1 IKIFAGGGGQAITI
15 LPMDHTSSSSSSSL
29 RWRILRKALINRSD
43 SQSQAEIKRVSRKA
57 TQGFNLIPCQ
67 LVASASE
74 DSREACVCYSIPI
87 PPSPKLYLTQR
98 VDNCSD
104 LNDFEISN
112 RHNIDNTGLVCQ
124 WPSEEVLAYFCMS
137 QPDRFRGKRVIELGS
152 GYGLAGL
159 VIAAASEASEVV
171 ISDGNPQVV
180 NYIKRNIES
189 NSMAFS
195 NTSVKAMELH
205 WNQHEL
211 SELTNSFD
219 IIVASDCTFF
229 KEFHK
234 DLASIIKVLLK
245 ANQPSEALFFSPK
258 RGDSLDKFL
267 KEIEDIG
274 LHYVLTEKYD
284 DQVWKRHET
293 LVKGDDESW
302 PSYDKNHCYP
312 LLIQITNYHK

>member
-1 IKIFAGGGGQAITI
+1 
-15 LPMDHTSSSSSSSL
+15 MDPTSSSL
-29 RWRILRKALINRSD
+29 RWRILRQALINRSD
-43 SQSQAEIKRVSRKA
+43 SQTEVEIKRVSRKA
-57 TQGFNLIPCQ
+57 TQGFNLIPCRQ
-67 LVASASE
+67 VVVDSCSEE
-74 DSREACVCYSIPI
+74 DSREACVCYTIPI
-87 PPSPKLYLTQR
+87 PSSPELYLTQR

-159 VIAAASEASEVV
+159 VIAATTQASQVV

-195 NTSVKAMELH
+195 DTSVKAMELH

-211 SELTNSFD
+211 SELTNMFD

-234 DLASIIKVLLK
+234 DLASLIKVLLK
-245 ANQPSEALFFSPK
+245 ANETSEAFFFSPK

-274 LHYVLTEKYD
+274 LNYVLTEKYD
-284 DQVWKRHET
+284 EQVWKRHET
-293 LVKGDDESW
+293 LAKGDESW

-312 LLIQITNYHK
+312 LLIQITN

>member
-1 IKIFAGGGGQAITI
+1 
-15 LPMDHTSSSSSSSL
+15 MDPSSSTTSSL
-29 RWRILRKALINRSD
+29 RWRILRQALVSRSD
-43 SQSQAEIKRVSRKA
+43 SQSEAEIKRVSRKA

-67 LVASASE
+67 VVDSS
-74 DSREACVCYSIPI
+74 DNSREACVCFTIPI
-87 PPSPKLYLTQR
+87 PASPKLYLTQR

-137 QPDRFRGKRVIELGS
+137 QPDRFSGKRVIELGS

-159 VIAAASEASEVV
+159 VIAATTEASEVV

-195 NTSVKAMELH
+195 DTCVKAMEFH

-245 ANQPSEALFFSPK
+245 ANEPSEALFFSPK

-267 KEIEDIG
+267 KEIDANG

-284 DQVWKRHET
+284 GQVWKRHET
-293 LVKGDDESW
+293 LVKGDESW

-312 LLIQITNYHK
+312 LLIQITNFHK

>member
-1 IKIFAGGGGQAITI
+1 
-15 LPMDHTSSSSSSSL
+15 MDPTFSSSSTSSSL
-29 RWRILRKALINRSD
+29 RWRILRQALIHRSD
-43 SQSQAEIKRVSRKA
+43 SQTQAEIKRVTRKS

-67 LVASASE
+67 VVDSSSE
-74 DSREACVCYSIPI
+74 DSREASLCYSIPI
-87 PPSPKLYLTQR
+87 AASPKLYLTQR

-159 VIAAASEASEVV
+159 VIAAATEASQVV

-195 NTSVKAMELH
+195 NNTSVKAMELH

-211 SELTNSFD
+211 SELTNTRRLLLQNTV
-219 IIVASDCTFF
+219 IR
-229 KEFHK
+229 K
-234 DLASIIKVLLK
+234 DNILS
-245 ANQPSEALFFSPK
+245 
-258 RGDSLDKFL
+258 
-267 KEIEDIG
+267 
-274 LHYVLTEKYD
+274 
-284 DQVWKRHET
+284 
-293 LVKGDDESW
+293 
-302 PSYDKNHCYP
+302 
-312 LLIQITNYHK
+312 

>member
-1 IKIFAGGGGQAITI
+1 
-15 LPMDHTSSSSSSSL
+15 MDPTSSSSSSSAL
-29 RWRILRKALINRSD
+29 RWKILRQALLRRSD
-43 SQSQAEIKRVSRKA
+43 SQSQAETNRISRKA

-67 LVASASE
+67 VVDSSPQS
-74 DSREACVCYSIPI
+74 DKSREACVCYTFPI
-87 PPSPKLYLTQR
+87 TGSPKLYLTQR

-112 RHNIDNTGLVCQ
+112 RYNIDNTGLVCQ

-137 QPDRFRGKRVIELGS
+137 QPERFRGKRVIELGS

-159 VIAAASEASEVV
+159 AIAAATEASQVV

-189 NSMAFS
+189 NSMAFGG
-195 NTSVKAMELH
+195 TSVKAMELH

-211 SELTNSFD
+211 SELTNTFD

-234 DLASIIKVLLK
+234 HLARTIKMLLK
-245 ANQPSEALFFSPK
+245 VKEPSEALFFSPK

-274 LHYVLTEKYD
+274 LHYVLTENYD
-284 DQVWKRHET
+284 AQVWKRHET
-293 LVKGDDESW
+293 LVKGDDAW
-302 PSYDKNHCYP
+302 PNYDKNHCYP
-312 LLIQITNYHK
+312 FLIQITNHI

>member
-1 IKIFAGGGGQAITI
+1 MNPT
-15 LPMDHTSSSSSSSL
+15 SSSSSL
-29 RWRILRKALINRSD
+29 RWRILRQALINRSD
-43 SQSQAEIKRVSRKA
+43 SQTEGEIKRVSRKA
-57 TQGFNLIPCQ
+57 TQGFNLIPCRRQ
-67 LVASASE
+67 VVVDSCSEE
-74 DSREACVCYSIPI
+74 DSREACLCYTIPI
-87 PPSPKLYLTQR
+87 PSSPNLYLTQR

-137 QPDRFRGKRVIELGS
+137 HPDRFRGKRVIELGS

-159 VIAAASEASEVV
+159 VISATTQASQVV

-195 NTSVKAMELH
+195 DTNVKAMELH

-211 SELTNSFD
+211 SELTNMFD

-234 DLASIIKVLLK
+234 DLASLIKVLLK
-245 ANQPSEALFFSPK
+245 ANETSEALFFSPK

-274 LHYVLTEKYD
+274 LNYVLTEKYD
-284 DQVWKRHET
+284 EQVWKRHET
-293 LVKGDDESW
+293 LVKGDESW

-312 LLIQITNYHK
+312 LLIQITNILNN